1 MRDPRHVEGARALL
15 FERLVDLEPE
25 RRGLTAMP
33 RLSGERPRYWGV
45 WRTDLQSQ
53 PSISTLWAQ
62 PRVGHEPFR
71 IHRNVRAL
79 RESVRRE
86 LEQLLNTR
94 CSFPLRPPS
103 GAERSVINYGLPDF
117 SSLSASSG
125 DDQNLLQ
132 ELIRSTVSFFE
143 PRLRDVTVEVAQLAR
158 HEQGLA
164 VTIGGV
170 LAVGDVLEP
179 ISFPVHFKGAEGV
192 VVNEAETA

>member
-1 MRDPRHVEGARALL
+1 MRDPKHVEGARALL

-25 RRGLTAMP
+25 RRGV
-33 RLSGERPRYWGV
+33 E
-45 WRTDLQSQ
+45 D
-53 PSISTLWAQ
+53 
-62 PRVGHEPFR
+62 EPFR
-71 IHRNVRAL
+71 VHNVRQL

-94 CSFPLRPPS
+94 CSVPLRPPS
-103 GAERSVINYGLPDF
+103 GAGRSVIDYGLPDF
-117 SSLSASSG
+117 SSLSAASG

-143 PRLRDVTVEVAQLAR
+143 PRLRGVEVTVEQLPR

-179 ISFPVHFKGAEGV
+179 VSFPVYLKAGAGV
-192 VVNEAETA
+192 VVHEAETA